1 MRRTN
6 MLLTR
11 HIQERMAQRGY
22 NVQMLEIILSCNNID
37 YEHDRYYL
45 NQISKIELRNELTD
59 SLKKLISLK
68 QQLSH
73 LKKIRTKLLAS
84 SIQTQN

>member
-1 MRRTN
+1 

-22 NVQMLEIILSCNNID
+22 NIQMLEIILSCNNVD
-37 YEHDRYYL
+37 YENDRYYL
-45 NQISKIELRNELTD
+45 NQNSKNELRNELTD
-59 SLKKLISLK
+59 SLNRLTSLK
-68 QQLSH
+68 HKLSQ

-84 SIQTQN
+84 SI